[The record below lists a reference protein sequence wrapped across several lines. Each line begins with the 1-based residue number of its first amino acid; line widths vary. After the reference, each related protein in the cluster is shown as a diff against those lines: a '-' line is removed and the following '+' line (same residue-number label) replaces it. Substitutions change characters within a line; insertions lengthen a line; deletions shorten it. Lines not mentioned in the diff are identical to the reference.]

1 MKNYTYLLLDA
12 DDTLFD
18 FQLAQER
25 SLNEVFQKVG
35 IPLEHKKT
43 YKEISH
49 GLWAKLE
56 KKEITLDELKA
67 SRFQLLLE
75 KINHK
80 TDFDVEI
87 LYENTLSTHDELL
100 DGAIEFLETVS
111 KKYHLVLISNG
122 MPNIQHPRLQSSGIE
137 KYFENIFISDEM
149 GAQKPSTEF
158 FDIVF
163 NQINA
168 KKDQCLVIGDSL
180 TSDILGGSNYGLD
193 TCWINFDKKTHT
205 LPTYCCDS
213 FKKILEI
220 LN

>member
-80 TDFDVEI
+80 TDFDVEM

-100 DGAIEFLETVS
+100 DGAITFLETVS

-137 KYFENIFISDEM
+137 KYFESIFISDEM

-168 KKDQCLVIGDSL
+168 KKEQCLVIGDSL

>member
-1 MKNYTYLLLDA
+1 MMKYTYLLLDA

-18 FQLAQER
+18 FQLAQEK

-80 TDFDVEI
+80 TD
-87 LYENTLSTHDELL
+87 L
-100 DGAIEFLETVS
+100 
-111 KKYHLVLISNG
+111 
-122 MPNIQHPRLQSSGIE
+122 M
-137 KYFENIFISDEM
+137 
-149 GAQKPSTEF
+149 
-158 FDIVF
+158 
-163 NQINA
+163 
-168 KKDQCLVIGDSL
+168 
-180 TSDILGGSNYGLD
+180 
-193 TCWINFDKKTHT
+193 
-205 LPTYCCDS
+205 
-213 FKKILEI
+213 
-220 LN
+220 

>member
-1 MKNYTYLLLDA
+1 MMTYKYILLDA

-56 KKEITLDELKA
+56 KKEITLSELKT
-67 SRFQLLLE
+67 SRFTLLLDQ
-75 KINHK
+75 INHK
-80 TDFDVEI
+80 TDIDVEM
-87 LYENTLSTHDELL
+87 LYENTLAAHDELL
-100 DGAIEFLETVS
+100 EGAREFLDIIS
-111 KKYHLVLISNG
+111 KKYHLILISNG
-122 MPNIQHPRLQSSGIE
+122 MPNIQHPRLNSS
-137 KYFENIFISDEM
+137 KLKDYFEEIFISDEM
-149 GAQKPSTEF
+149 GAQKPSKEF

-163 NQINA
+163 NKIKAN
-168 KKDQCLVIGDSL
+168 KKDCLIIGDSL
-180 TSDILGGSNYGLD
+180 TSDILGGYNYKID
-193 TCWINFDKKTHT
+193 TCWLNFEKKTND

-213 FKKILEI
+213 YESILKIL
-220 LN
+220 N